1 MGFDP
6 YETWLGIPPDR
17 RPPTHYDLLG
27 LAPYES
33 DPATID
39 QAALRRMS
47 KVRQYQIG
55 PHSDQSQEILSEL
68 ARARLILMDPDRRT
82 DYDAKLRARGETR
95 PGPLVAPQK
104 VRNGDAL
111 HRPSRHDDAPYVH
124 ASLSLTEQAGD
135 GALSLRSVSN
145 KRPSWWKTGLVLAAL
160 LGAFFYYVF
169 GPPTLNQ
176 KGLDSDRNGPDLS
189 TPTQK
194 PKPSVPPDSK
204 PVVPP
209 KPAPPPIVEPP
220 RADPPGGGGEPET
233 PAVATH
239 LERDKDSV
247 GPAGPGQAKP
257 SGTGADPGGRT
268 TPPNDDAIAEQLRRS
283 KETYEAAQK
292 AATED
297 LLKAFDKQIDF
308 AKRDRKPGWKARLKD
323 IQDEKLAFKDDH
335 VLPKSSGGMKSAIMR
350 SAINKHEKE
359 MTNARDKRSNEYE
372 KAVGDYLKQGKNA
385 RATEVRQEG
394 QAFLQRTAALLAK
407 PIVEGVLLPTAE
419 LGPPREWLYTTV
431 KPGPVWTAPQFDTRD
446 WATGIA
452 AFGSEGTPNIRI
464 GTLWNTEAIW
474 LRTSLDVPRL
484 SPDHVIIL
492 RLRHDD
498 DVKIYVNG
506 ELPIQLPWWNNN
518 YDEIVLTDAQKS
530 LFCERRNTLAV
541 NCTNKGGAQGIDLG
555 LTLFLKK

>member
-47 KVRQYQIG
+47 KVRQHQIG

-111 HRPSRHDDAPYVH
+111 LLRPGRHEDAPDVL

-145 KRPSWWKTGLVLAAL
+145 KRPSWWKRGLVLGAVVATHAAL
-160 LGAFFYYVF
+160 LGAFLLYVF
-169 GPPTLNQ
+169 GPPNLKQ
-176 KGLDSDRNGPDLS
+176 KA
-189 TPTQK
+189 
-194 PKPSVPPDSK
+194 PDSVRVDPDRLTPPPK
-204 PVVPP
+204 P
-209 KPAPPPIVEPP
+209 KPAPPPVVEPP
-220 RADPPGGGGEPET
+220 RADPPGGGGKSAAPPAATNRDRGKNVGGPFDAGRDEPQG
-233 PAVATH
+233 
-239 LERDKDSV
+239 KD
-247 GPAGPGQAKP
+247 AD
-257 SGTGADPGGRT
+257 SGGGIRLS
-268 TPPNDDAIAEQLRRS
+268 NGDAIAEQLRRS

-308 AKRDRKPGWKARLKD
+308 AKRDRKPGWKARLRD

-407 PIVEGVLLPTAE
+407 PMVEGVLLPTAE

-431 KPGPVWTAPQFDTRD
+431 KPVPGWTAPQFDTRD

-452 AFGSEGTPNIRI
+452 AFGSEGTSNIRI

-474 LRTSLDVPRL
+474 LRTSVDVPRL

-492 RLRHDD
+492 RLRHDE

-506 ELPIQLPWWNNN
+506 ELLIQLPWWNNN

-530 LFCERRNTLAV
+530 LFCEGRNTLAV

>member
-33 DPATID
+33 DPAAID

-47 KVRQYQIG
+47 KVRQHQIG

-111 HRPSRHDDAPYVH
+111 LLRPGRHEDAPDVL
-124 ASLSLTEQAGD
+124 APLSLTEQAGD

-176 KGLDSDRNGPDLS
+176 KGLDSVRNGPDLS

-220 RADPPGGGGEPET
+220 RADPPVGVGVAEPQSADPPDRRDLVLPGPADPPAGGGVAHR
-233 PAVATH
+233 PA
-239 LERDKDSV
+239 E
-247 GPAGPGQAKP
+247 
-257 SGTGADPGGRT
+257 
-268 TPPNDDAIAEQLRRS
+268 
-283 KETYEAAQK
+283 
-292 AATED
+292 
-297 LLKAFDKQIDF
+297 
-308 AKRDRKPGWKARLKD
+308 
-323 IQDEKLAFKDDH
+323 
-335 VLPKSSGGMKSAIMR
+335 
-350 SAINKHEKE
+350 
-359 MTNARDKRSNEYE
+359 
-372 KAVGDYLKQGKNA
+372 
-385 RATEVRQEG
+385 
-394 QAFLQRTAALLAK
+394 
-407 PIVEGVLLPTAE
+407 
-419 LGPPREWLYTTV
+419 
-431 KPGPVWTAPQFDTRD
+431 
-446 WATGIA
+446 
-452 AFGSEGTPNIRI
+452 
-464 GTLWNTEAIW
+464 
-474 LRTSLDVPRL
+474 
-484 SPDHVIIL
+484 SPDRRDFEEPQPAQAARSL
-492 RLRHDD
+492 
-498 DVKIYVNG
+498 
-506 ELPIQLPWWNNN
+506 NNW
-518 YDEIVLTDAQKS
+518 
-530 LFCERRNTLAV
+530 
-541 NCTNKGGAQGIDLG
+541 
-555 LTLFLKK
+555 